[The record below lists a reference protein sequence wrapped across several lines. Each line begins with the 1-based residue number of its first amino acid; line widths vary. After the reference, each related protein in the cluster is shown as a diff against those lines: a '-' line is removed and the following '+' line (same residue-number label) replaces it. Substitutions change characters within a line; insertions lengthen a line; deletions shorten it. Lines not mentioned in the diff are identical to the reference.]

1 MPKKRTDGRYQVSKM
16 INGKRKYFYGTTK
29 KAAIEAMEKY
39 VNTNQ
44 ACANF
49 DDTISLNTWINI
61 WLQLKEK
68 TITPATYQSYTGIIN
83 RYIRDKIGCV
93 KLAEIKPNTLRY
105 VFESMDGLSSRTISY
120 TMTILGSILEQAV
133 KDDIIPK
140 NYMKNID
147 RPKQVKVRHMVTL
160 SADEVKDFLSNISNT
175 EHHALFKLAFATGMR
190 RSELLGLRWSDIDF
204 KKSTI
209 SISQTALKIG
219 STAVISNTTKTT
231 SSKRIIAIDT
241 ETLQELM
248 KHKTVI
254 DKRRIKT
261 LNWINNNLVFPGIKG
276 APRCPDEV
284 SKLCKKYANLIGK
297 PSFTMHGTRHTHAT
311 LLIENGANM
320 KAIQE
325 RLGHASFQETMD
337 TYSHV
342 TPKMEDDIVER
353 ISKIF

>member
-1 MPKKRTDGRYQVSKM
+1 
-16 INGKRKYFYGTTK
+16 
-29 KAAIEAMEKY
+29 MEKY
-39 VNTNQ
+39 INTNQ

-83 RYIRDKIGCV
+83 RYIRDKIGGV

-105 VFESMDGLSSRTISY
+105 VFKSMDGLSSRTISY
-120 TMTILGSILEQAV
+120 TMTILGSILEQVV

-160 SADEVKDFLSNISNT
+160 SVDEVKNFLSNISNV

-209 SISQTALKIG
+209 SISQTALK
-219 STAVISNTTKTT
+219 TDN
-231 SSKRIIAIDT
+231 
-241 ETLQELM
+241 
-248 KHKTVI
+248 
-254 DKRRIKT
+254 
-261 LNWINNNLVFPGIKG
+261 
-276 APRCPDEV
+276 
-284 SKLCKKYANLIGK
+284 
-297 PSFTMHGTRHTHAT
+297 RH
-311 LLIENGANM
+311 
-320 KAIQE
+320 
-325 RLGHASFQETMD
+325 
-337 TYSHV
+337 
-342 TPKMEDDIVER
+342 
-353 ISKIF
+353 